1 MVLLFS
7 YNLSY
12 TQEEDSV
19 LACVGESGD
28 LLVGVFRLSSEQAC
42 SALLVL
48 GVQAAAVVLWASDAQ
63 SIQVTDWSGG
73 HSGDLEGTLPGM
85 TIVPFAF

>member
-1 MVLLFS
+1 MQIRLVILNALLKG
-7 YNLSY
+7 L
-12 TQEEDSV
+12 SV
-19 LACVGESGD
+19 LG
-28 LLVGVFRLSSEQAC
+28 
-42 SALLVL
+42 ALLVL